1 MDQPPTCIKALVCH
15 QSALRR
21 TLQQSDHSV
30 DMIPPQDGIP
40 AGSNNVH
47 IVQKPA
53 YTGPINCLLSDR
65 IDACVLCSKPRE
77 CDQPGKLTI
86 AIVVRLQV
94 DSAAQARRDGSG
106 GGARHGPQR
115 GGGLR
120 GGGAERAGSG

>member
-1 MDQPPTCIKALVCH
+1 
-15 QSALRR
+15 
-21 TLQQSDHSV
+21 
-30 DMIPPQDGIP
+30 MITPQEGIP
-40 AGSNNVH
+40 AGSNSVH
-47 IVQKPA
+47 VMQKPG

-65 IDACVLCSKPRE
+65 IDARVLCSKPRE
-77 CDQPGKLTI
+77 CDQAGKLTS

-94 DSAAQARRDGSG
+94 GSAAQGRRDGGG